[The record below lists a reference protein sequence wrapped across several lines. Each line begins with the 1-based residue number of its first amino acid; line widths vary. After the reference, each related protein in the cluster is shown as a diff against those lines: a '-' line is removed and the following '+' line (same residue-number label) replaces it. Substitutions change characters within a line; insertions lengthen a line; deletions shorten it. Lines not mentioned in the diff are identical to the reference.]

1 MKKSGISGF
10 LTFVILWGMCVTLW
24 PSATA
29 AAADT
34 EMLPNPGFESTS
46 DGRPSQWEPLPN
58 SSTIES
64 VSESVYV
71 LSGTYSVKLVDPVK
85 GGATGLRSAKMPV
98 TEGKD
103 YRGSVYAFDM
113 TGKSQLYMEFWNGAN
128 QRIGVQAEWN
138 PSAASWN
145 QVGITMKAPAGSA
158 YATLLLYQCD
168 DCIAVSYY
176 DDASFREVSG
186 VSSDPNLDFETVA
199 DGGPA
204 NWTRY
209 SASSGAIS
217 VTDIVYSGQYSIR
230 MDDTSPTAGIGMRS
244 IHLPASP
251 GEVYQASVQSYNAS
265 GISELY
271 LEFWNSANQRIGVAT
286 YANSSIGKWTPL
298 VIEQTAPAGTAYA
311 TLLLYSNSGNVGT
324 AYFDAAGYGP
334 LSPEPVREFPLLV
347 SDHPRLYFTKQDL
360 PAIRG
365 KAANATDSAFGQTGK
380 LLWSQLESVAR
391 GYLQDTS
398 YTITAY
404 GGHTVTLSLPPAQP
418 QPMPNPPGFTDGVY
432 PYWTAIGRAIQ
443 YRLEVLS
450 LAYAVTQEQAF
461 ADKAK
466 ETVLSLTNWNTW
478 TDPTYSCGS
487 SCLDTSHLTLGVSM
501 AYDILYDELS
511 AAERTQ
517 IENALI
523 TKGLRPLYADV
534 RSKVDHN
541 IQMLRASALAA
552 GASVVLGTDPDA
564 NKYLTRAA
572 NFISWYLD
580 TRMSSG
586 QQEGLG
592 YTGYSL
598 DNLMRAVDIMS
609 RTTGLRDYID
619 HPFIND
625 FFVRWVVY
633 AMAPGGSYLANFS
646 DSALDSAPT
655 MTMSV
660 INNWLGN
667 GDAGYFLDKSRVLSD
682 LVVSFLYFNPQAVIS
697 KPDTSL
703 PSSATLDPIGWSFLR
718 TGWEKEDTMLAFVS
732 NQSALGHNHYDQN
745 SFQIATNNAWIA
757 ADPGYQDLS
766 AGPLKEFT
774 IRDGHSTIQVD
785 GKGQSR
791 LGGGTLTQGMHAPGY
806 DYVKGSAAA
815 AYENP
820 KLTKFD
826 RHIVMIKPDYYVMFD
841 DLSANANR
849 TFDWVLN
856 NGNISEFAI
865 DGQNGTAGQTI
876 MGNDLYTSNGKAALN
891 AKFLSRDKLPITV
904 GPYPGAESMGYLT
917 KVSSGAASKDYRYV
931 TVLKATPLLQPDVI
945 QAEDLLP
952 PKESSGKEFKI
963 VNVDGAGV
971 VFYRAETAGDYMTL
985 EFELDKPGTYQVN
998 GKFIQSPSYGKIQTY
1013 VDGQPVGDIFDGYDA
1028 TVRTAAPFP
1037 LGQIELAAGKHT
1049 VKFELVGKNALSA
1062 NTFIGV
1068 DGIQLTMDGT
1078 KAPSEPQKT
1087 LNAELLENDGVIG
1100 SKVWRGEA
1108 EEIVDSV
1115 LFKTGTSSYSVDGIA
1130 SDADQSVVT
1139 RGLYGRIQGYAMTRG
1154 TSLQANGNTLLQ
1166 ASDPVNASVQGSYGR
1181 WEATLETG
1189 ADGNVSLYVPYAS
1202 AVTLNGRQLAPGE
1215 YIFDKS
1221 ARKLSLL
1228 LSAGTHRIA
1237 IAADHPIEAPG
1248 NPVLSDDNGYD
1259 TGLLDGNYQ
1268 IRMNLWWGN
1277 NGSRYRLYEN
1287 GKLIDEQSLEER
1299 SPDAQSAVTA
1309 ISGKANGTYVY
1320 RAELTNDFGTT
1331 LSNEHTVTV
1340 TQAPPAKAVLSHDND
1355 DGDGSYRVTMNVW
1368 WGTNGT
1374 TYRLYE
1380 NDVLIDS
1387 QQLADDT
1394 PNAQVAVTSL
1404 AGKPPGVYAYRCV
1417 LENAAG
1423 STSSEVITVTVR

>member
-10 LTFVILWGMCVTLW
+10 LTFVILWGICMTLW
-24 PSATA
+24 QGTA
-29 AAADT
+29 AADAGA
-34 EMLPNPGFESTS
+34 EMLPNPGFEVAS
-46 DGRPSQWEPLPN
+46 GGMPSQWAPLPN

-71 LSGTYSVKLVDPVK
+71 RSGAYSVKLADPVTS
-85 GGATGLRSAKMPV
+85 GATGLRSAKMPV
-98 TEGKD
+98 TEGTT
-103 YRGSVYAFDM
+103 YRGSVYAFDT
-113 TGKSQLYMEFWNGAN
+113 TGKSQLYMEFWNEAN

-138 PSAASWN
+138 ATVGLWN

-168 DCIAVSYY
+168 SCVAVSYY
-176 DDASFREVSG
+176 DDASFREAADAA
-186 VSSDPNLDFETVA
+186 DPNLDFESVA
-199 DGGPA
+199 GGAPA
-204 NWTRY
+204 NWTGFN
-209 SASSGAIS
+209 ASSSAIS
-217 VTDIVYSGQYSIR
+217 VTDIVYSGQYGIR
-230 MDDTSPTAGIGMRS
+230 MDDPSPTAGYGMRS
-244 IHLPASP
+244 VHLPASP
-251 GEVYQASVQSYNAS
+251 GEFYRASVQSYNES
-265 GISELY
+265 GVSELY
-271 LEFWNSANQRIGVAT
+271 LEFWNSANQRIGVTT

-311 TLLLYSNSGNVGT
+311 TILLYLNSGNVGT
-324 AYFDAAGYGP
+324 AYFDAAGYS
-334 LSPEPVREFPLLV
+334 LILPEPVREFPLLV
-347 SDHPRLYFTKQDL
+347 TDHPRLYFTKQDL
-360 PAIRG
+360 SSIRG
-365 KAANATDSAFGQTGK
+365 KAANAEDLAFGQTGK
-380 LLWSQLESVAR
+380 LLWSRLESV
-391 GYLQDTS
+391 

-404 GGHTVTLSLPPAQP
+404 GGHTVTFPLPPVQP
-418 QPMPNPPGFTDGVY
+418 QPLPNPPGFTDGVY

-461 ADKAK
+461 ADKTK
-466 ETVLSLTNWNTW
+466 ETLLSLTNWNTW

-552 GASVVLGTDPDA
+552 GASALLGTDPDA
-564 NKYLTRAA
+564 DKYLTRAA
-572 NFISWYLD
+572 DFISWYLD
-580 TRMSSG
+580 TRMNAG

-609 RTTGLRDYID
+609 RTTGLRDYIE

-655 MTMSV
+655 VTMSV
-660 INNWLGN
+660 INNWLEDGN
-667 GDAGYFLDKSRVLSD
+667 AGYFLDKSRVLSD
-682 LVVSFLYFNPQAVIS
+682 LVVSFLYFNPQAVIAN
-697 KPDTSL
+697 PDAGL
-703 PSSATLDPIGWSFLR
+703 PPSAALDPIGWAFLR

-745 SFQIATNNAWIA
+745 SFQIATNNSWIA
-757 ADPGYQDLS
+757 GDPGYQDLS
-766 AGPLKEFT
+766 AGPKKDFT

-791 LGGGTLTQGMHAPGY
+791 LGGGTLSKGMLAPGY

-815 AYENP
+815 AYGNP
-820 KLTKFD
+820 RLTKFD
-826 RHIVMIKPDYYVMFD
+826 RHIVMIKPENYYVMFD
-841 DLSANANR
+841 DLSADTSR

-856 NGNISEFAI
+856 NGIISEFAL
-865 DGQNGTAGQTI
+865 DGESGTAGQTV

-891 AKFLSRDKLPITV
+891 AKFLSGGKLPITV
-904 GPYPGAESMGYLT
+904 GPYPGAESMGYTT
-917 KVSSGAASKDYRYV
+917 KVSSGAALKDYRYV
-931 TVLKATPLLQPDVI
+931 TVLKATPLLQPDVL

-963 VNVDGAGV
+963 VNADGAAL
-971 VFYRAETAGDYMTL
+971 VFYRAETAGDYLTL
-985 EFELDKPGTYQVN
+985 EFELDEPGTYTVN
-998 GKFIQSPSYGKIQTY
+998 GKFIQSPSYGKVQTY
-1013 VDGQPVGDIFDGYDA
+1013 IDGLPAGDIFDGYHA
-1028 TVRTAAPFP
+1028 TVRTAAPYT
-1037 LGQIELAAGKHT
+1037 LGQFELAAGKHT
-1049 VKFELVGKNALSA
+1049 VKFELAGKNALSA

-1068 DGIQLTMDGT
+1068 DGIQLTLAGT
-1078 KAPSEPQKT
+1078 ESPSEPKKS
-1087 LNAELLENDGVIG
+1087 LNAELLESDGVIG

-1108 EEIVDSV
+1108 EEMIDSV
-1115 LFKTGTSSYSVDGIA
+1115 LFRTGASSYSVDGIA

-1139 RGLYGRIQGYAMTRG
+1139 RDVYGRIQGYAMTRG
-1154 TSLQANGNTLLQ
+1154 ASLQANGVMLLQ
-1166 ASDPVNASVQGSYGR
+1166 ASSGFNAAVQGSYGM
-1181 WEATLETG
+1181 WEADVETE

-1202 AVTLNGRQLAPGE
+1202 AVTQNGRLLSPDE
-1215 YIFDKS
+1215 YTFDTS
-1221 ARKLSLL
+1221 TRKLVLFL
-1228 LSAGTHRIA
+1228 TAGTHRIK
-1237 IAADHPIEAPG
+1237 IAAGHPEEAPG
-1248 NPVLSDDNGYD
+1248 KPVLSDDNGYD

-1287 GKLIDEQSLEER
+1287 GKLIDEQTLQAS
-1299 SPDAQSAVTA
+1299 SPNGQTAVTA
-1309 ISGKANGTYVY
+1309 ISGRANGTYAY
-1320 RAELTNDFGTT
+1320 RAELTNDFGTAT
-1331 LSNEHTVTV
+1331 SGEHIVTV
-1340 TQAPPAKAVLSHDND
+1340 AQASPGKAVVSHDNY
-1355 DGDGSYRVTMNVW
+1355 DGDGSYRVAMNLW
-1368 WGTNGT
+1368 WGTNGI

-1380 NDVLIDS
+1380 NGILVDT
-1387 QQLADDT
+1387 QQLADAT
-1394 PNAQVAVTSL
+1394 PGAQHSFTSFS
-1404 AGKPPGVYAYRCV
+1404 GKQPGIYSYRCE

-1423 STSSEVITVTVR
+1423 STSS